1 MSKNQGGIVQYVDF
15 HREEPIKIISETKK
29 SSSRKRKISEPK
41 ISQQIE
47 KPLQQT
53 AELVQFVKPVVDVA
67 PEIATEVKKKKVAS
81 MKKSPKKV
89 EKVAKKTAS
98 IKSVKKVAKVKKTV
112 KKLTKK
118 AVISEEKAN
127 SIRAFFEKNKA
138 YYDIE
143 GILSNTKDA
152 KITILKDVTNEKIH
166 KKAMNAIIKSV
177 KSSRKFKFELA
188 S

>member
-15 HREEPIKIISETKK
+15 HREEPIKIISEPKK
-29 SSSRKRKISEPK
+29 SSSRKRKISESK

-53 AELVQFVKPVVDVA
+53 AELVQFVKPVVEVS
-67 PEIATEVKKKKVAS
+67 PEIATEVKKEKKVAS
-81 MKKSPKKV
+81 VKKSTAKVVKKV
-89 EKVAKKTAS
+89 IKKVAKKT
-98 IKSVKKVAKVKKTV
+98 VKKV
-112 KKLTKK
+112 TKK
-118 AVISEEKAN
+118 AIIIEEKTN
-127 SIRAFFEKNKA
+127 VIRAFFEKNKA

-166 KKAMNAIIKSV
+166 KKAINAIIKSV
-177 KSSRKFKFELA
+177 KSSRKFKVELA

>member
-29 SSSRKRKISEPK
+29 SSSRKRKISESK

-53 AELVQFVKPVVDVA
+53 AELVQFVKPVVDVS
-67 PEIATEVKKKKVAS
+67 PEIATEVKKEKKVAS
-81 MKKSPKKV
+81 VKKSTA
-89 EKVAKKTAS
+89 KVAKKT
-98 IKSVKKVAKVKKTV
+98 VKKV
-112 KKLTKK
+112 TKK
-118 AVISEEKAN
+118 AIIVEEKTN
-127 SIRAFFEKNKA
+127 VIRAFFEKNKA

-166 KKAMNAIIKSV
+166 KKAVNAIIKSV
-177 KSSRKFKFELA
+177 KSSRKFKVELA

>member
-29 SSSRKRKISEPK
+29 SFTRKSKKSEPK
-41 ISQQIE
+41 VMKTVQ
-47 KPLQQT
+47 KT
-53 AELVQFVKPVVDVA
+53 AELVQFIKL
-67 PEIATEVKKKKVAS
+67 EIEVEPQIAFEVKKGKDKVL
-81 MKKSPKKV
+81 
-89 EKVAKKTAS
+89 
-98 IKSVKKVAKVKKTV
+98 SVKKPVKKAAKKTV
-112 KKLTKK
+112 KKVVNKSI
-118 AVISEEKAN
+118 ISEEKMN
-127 SIRAFFEKNKA
+127 NIRAFFEKNKS

-166 KKAMNAIIKSV
+166 KKAVNAIIKSV
-177 KSSRKFKFELA
+177 KSSRKFKVELA